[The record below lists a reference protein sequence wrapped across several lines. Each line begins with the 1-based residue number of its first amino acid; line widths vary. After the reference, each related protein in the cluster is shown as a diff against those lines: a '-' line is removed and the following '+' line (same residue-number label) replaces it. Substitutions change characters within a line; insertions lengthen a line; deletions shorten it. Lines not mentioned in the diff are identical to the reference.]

1 MHHTVK
7 DLAPAAGSVS
17 RKHGT
22 GRRSAMGA
30 SSGTLAGRSR
40 FVDEWHRVFGRL
52 NAPQTLIADLSRK
65 PAARA
70 DILSALASTGDY
82 SRSEVIRALAGE
94 LGLRLAEDIDPERM
108 VLNENQLLLLLRG
121 NGGHLP
127 VRYLERGG
135 GVCFLLPA
143 RSVRPERMRACL
155 AKRPHLAPRI
165 RLVDDRVLREAL
177 ISRARPLLSRI
188 AVNGLSERHPEM
200 SAHVVA
206 NAWQGYMAGFAMAL
220 LPVGL
225 LLAPTLVVG
234 IVHLFATLF
243 FLTCVMLRAAAVVY
257 AGPPDNASP
266 AAVPVGN
273 VPTYSVLIALYK
285 EADIVPDLLTA
296 LDWIVWPRDRLEI
309 KLVCEADDHET
320 LAAIRA
326 CPLPSYI
333 EVIEVPAVGPRTKP
347 KALSYAL
354 PMTSG
359 EFVVLYDAEDW
370 PDPMQLA
377 EAWARFQKA
386 GPGLAVLQAPLEIS
400 NGPESPVARM
410 FAFEYRAL
418 FRGLLPFLARHRFLL
433 PLGGTSNHFRRAA
446 LEDVGGWDPYNV
458 TEDADLGLRLARFG
472 YRAETLNSPTYEKAP
487 RMLSVWV
494 PQRTRW
500 FKGWAQTWL
509 VHMRQPVRLVRD
521 LGPGSF
527 IMAQILFAGMLGSAL
542 LHPFL
547 LAAFLLGTVRLWL
560 GQAGGVTYPLLMA
573 LDVVNITCGYAAF
586 LMLGWQTMA
595 KGQRR
600 GFWRIVIL
608 TPVYWAMMSWAGWRA
623 VWQLWRQ
630 PFRWEKTPHE
640 NMKASQSLRQ
650 SPQVAGT
657 ATTHGADT
665 GPLWPMPAA
674 ATILRR

>member
-1 MHHTVK
+1 MHHTVS
-7 DLAPAAGSVS
+7 DLAHAAGPVL
-17 RKHGT
+17 RKHGVD
-22 GRRSAMGA
+22 RRSGMGA
-30 SSGTLAGRSR
+30 SSRTLAGRSR
-40 FVDEWHRVFGRL
+40 FLDEWHRVLRRL
-52 NAPQTLIADLSRK
+52 DASPSLIADLSRK

-70 DILSALASTGDY
+70 DILSALVSSGDY
-82 SRSEVIRALAGE
+82 SRSEVIGALAGE
-94 LGLRLAEDIDPERM
+94 LGLRPAQDIDPERM

-127 VRYLERGG
+127 VRYLEKGG

-143 RSVRPERMRACL
+143 GSIRPERMRACL

-165 RLVDDRVLREAL
+165 RLVDDRALREAL
-177 ISRARPLLSRI
+177 IARARPLLSRI
-188 AVNGLSERHPEM
+188 AVSGLAERYPDM

-206 NAWQGYMAGFAMAL
+206 NAWQGYMVGIVMTL

-225 LLAPTLVVG
+225 LLAPALVFG
-234 IVHLFATLF
+234 IVHLLATLF
-243 FLTCVMLRAAAVVY
+243 FLSCVMLRVAAAIY
-257 AGPPDNASP
+257 AKPPENVSP
-266 AAVPVGN
+266 APVPAGE
-273 VPTYSVLIALYK
+273 VPTYSVLVALYK

-296 LDWIVWPRDRLEI
+296 LEWIVWPRERLEI

-326 CPLPSYI
+326 CPLPPHV

-347 KALSYAL
+347 RALSYAL

-386 GPGLAVLQAPLEIS
+386 GPEVAVLQAPLEIS

-446 LEDVGGWDPYNV
+446 LEEVGGWDPYNV

-472 YRAETLNSPTYEKAP
+472 YRAETLKSPTYEKAP
-487 RMLSVWV
+487 RILSVWV

-509 VHMRQPVRLVRD
+509 VHMRQPLRLARD
-521 LGPGSF
+521 LGFGSF
-527 IMAQILFAGMLGSAL
+527 VMTQILFAGMLGSAL

-547 LAAFLLGTVRLWL
+547 LAAFLLGAVRLSL
-560 GQAGGVTYPLLMA
+560 GASSGVSYPMLMA
-573 LDVVNITCGYAAF
+573 LDIVNVTCGYVAF
-586 LMLGWQTMA
+586 LMLGWQTMV

-600 GFWRIVIL
+600 GFWRIVLL
-608 TPVYWAMMSWAGWRA
+608 TPVYWAMMSCAGWRA

-640 NMKASQSLRQ
+640 NMKASQILVRA
-650 SPQVAGT
+650 PQGTGAAAAGY
-657 ATTHGADT
+657 GT
-665 GPLWPMPAA
+665 GQLWPMPAA
-674 ATILRR
+674 ATVLHR